1 MTKEQENNFND
12 KLLKGFENAQ
22 KYPSRE
28 ELLKLGFKEMPHS
41 TIGQNL
47 IFDLGRRRS
56 LSISSLG
63 APNEMLFITELQQDD
78 DKVITDLI
86 CLHNYDYDGF
96 LTLRKLKN
104 LINGITGI
112 VFM

>member
-1 MTKEQENNFND
+1 MTKEYEDNFNTN
-12 KLLKGFENAQ
+12 LLKDFENAQ

-28 ELLKLGFKEMPHS
+28 ELLKLGFKEMPHF

-63 APNEMLFITELQQDD
+63 TPNEMLFITELQEDC
-78 DKVITDLI
+78 DKTITDLI

-96 LTLRKLKN
+96 LNLRKLKN
-104 LINGITGI
+104 LITGITGI

>member
-1 MTKEQENNFND
+1 MKEEHIENFND
-12 KLLKGFENAQ
+12 KLLKDFENAQ

-28 ELLKLGFKEMPHS
+28 ELLKLGFKEMPHF
-41 TIGQNL
+41 TIGQIIN
-47 IFDLGRRRS
+47 FDLGRRRF

-63 APNEMLFITELQQDD
+63 TPNEMLYINELQQDD
-78 DKVITDLI
+78 DKTITDLI
-86 CLHNYDYDGF
+86 CLHNYDFDGF

-104 LINGITGI
+104 LITGITGI